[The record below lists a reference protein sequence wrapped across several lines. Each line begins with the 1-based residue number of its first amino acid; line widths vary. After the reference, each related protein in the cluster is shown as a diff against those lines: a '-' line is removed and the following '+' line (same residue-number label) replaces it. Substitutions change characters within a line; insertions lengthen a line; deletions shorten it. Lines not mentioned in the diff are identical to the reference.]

1 MSFFFS
7 FTFSLYFCN
16 EKKVDELR
24 ILFHKIAVFC
34 TGILVIYLPLVW
46 LAGMLPV
53 GSNTRYIPA
62 NYGMMG
68 LRLEEGSTQALSG
81 GPEVL
86 FVGSSHCYR
95 SFDTRLIDS
104 AGIRCFNLG
113 SSNQTP
119 RQTYALL
126 DRFFNRYHIHPRLVV
141 IEVHPDIMEN
151 SGNESAID
159 ILSNTYIDR
168 PMLDMALGQQSL
180 SVFNTMCCSHMDRL
194 LRGDKAIVKR
204 LTADSIIRVSTTS
217 GDTTLDVDFAYCNGG
232 FVEVTPY
239 CYKPIPLEPKTINI
253 RNDQMEWL
261 GRCLRLLDNHSTP
274 YLLVEVPSTNGRY
287 MSYTNHTDF
296 ESKMRSLEDTGT
308 KYINLNEERLLMAQL
323 DDTTC
328 FFDDDHLNQKGAT
341 ILTKYILQCLL

>member
-1 MSFFFS
+1 MLI
-7 FTFSLYFCN
+7 LYP
-16 EKKVDELR
+16 L
-24 ILFHKIAVFC
+24 
-34 TGILVIYLPLVW
+34 LVW
-46 LAGMLPV
+46 LAGTLPLQ
-53 GSNTRYIPA
+53 SNTRFIPA

-68 LRLEEGSTQALSG
+68 LRLEEASDMALHG

-95 SFDTRLIDS
+95 SFDTRLTDS
-104 AGIRCFNLG
+104 AGIRSLNLG

-126 DRFFNRYHIHPRLVV
+126 QRFFVRYNISPDLVV

-168 PMLDMALGQQSL
+168 PMLQMALRQRSL
-180 SVFNTMCCSHMDRL
+180 PVFNTLCCSYFNRM
-194 LRGDKAIVKR
+194 LRGDKAIVAQ
-204 LTADSIIRVSTTS
+204 LTRDSIAHIATQS
-217 GDTTLDVDFAYCNGG
+217 GDTTVNVDFAYCNGG

-239 CYKPIPLEPKTINI
+239 CYKPIPLEPKTITV
-253 RNDQMEWL
+253 RDDQLEWL
-261 GRCLRLLDNHSTP
+261 DKCLRLLDSHSTP
-274 YLLVEVPSTNGRY
+274 YQLVEVPSTRSRY
-287 MSYTNHTDF
+287 KSYSNHTEF
-296 ESKMRSLEDTGT
+296 EKQIRSLVDLESQ
-308 KYINLNEERLLMAQL
+308 YLNLNEDRRLLSQL

-341 ILTKYILQCLL
+341 ILTKYITQCIL